1 MKIWNKDPASK
12 LDEIGRRCIYKALF
26 GSQAYFQRRLLFG
39 SRIDLLYLQH
49 QRIFLPRLPSPS
61 ISRSMRRILPLCPN
75 LVLFFSSGTNLTTFT
90 TTFKGIPALS
100 IPRFLSF
107 CFFFDSFPSPTSTLP
122 SSQLPLSV
130 CTIFSRWKTSFT
142 SDNCV
147 QASFRQL
154 SREI

>member
-1 MKIWNKDPASK
+1 MGAKHIFNVDFYSVHVSTYFTFNINESSYHVSPPPPFP
-12 LDEIGRRCIYKALF
+12 DRCVVSYLF
-26 GSQAYFQRRLLFG
+26 VQTSFF
-39 SRIDLLYLQH
+39 
-49 QRIFLPRLPSPS
+49 
-61 ISRSMRRILPLCPN
+61 
-75 LVLFFSSGTNLTTFT
+75 FFSSGTNLTTFT